1 MIKSW
6 NEDPGERPSFGDI
19 EKLLD
24 NRMSDIAGYL
34 DVGYNPFIFTDYES
48 LDHPEYSTIEE
59 LPPTATSA
67 RLEADSQQ
75 VAEAAERKKPQIKP
89 RTKKPTI
96 HITDDINKNCNSVA
110 DSGHYY

>member
-1 MIKSW
+1 MMSW

-19 EKLLD
+19 IKLLD

-34 DVGYNPFIFTDYES
+34 DVGYNPFVFTDYDS
-48 LDHPEYSTIEE
+48 LDHPEYSKIEE
-59 LPPTATSA
+59 LPLAGASA
-67 RLEADSQQ
+67 PVVVDPQQ
-75 VAEAAERKKPQIKP
+75 AEMERKKPQIKP

-96 HITDDINKNCNSVA
+96 HITADNKNNSVA

>member
-1 MIKSW
+1 MMSW

-19 EKLLD
+19 VKLLD

-34 DVGYNPFIFTDYES
+34 DVGYNPFVFTDYDS
-48 LDHPEYSTIEE
+48 LDHPEYSEIEE
-59 LPPTATSA
+59 LPLGGASA
-67 RLEADSQQ
+67 PVVTDSRQG
-75 VAEAAERKKPQIKP
+75 EAAERPKKPQVKP

-96 HITDDINKNCNSVA
+96 HITVADNKNNSVS